1 MKKIILAAM
10 AFAALAACTKETT
23 VEINQE
29 EITFDKAFVDN
40 TTKAAADPSYSS
52 EKPLTAFKVWGTVT
66 GQSANPVAIFAND
79 DVTGTVGTSSVW
91 NCTSKTQYWIE
102 GAKYDFVAVVN
113 GNVATLEN
121 GLPKTITYDADGS
134 KDLLY
139 ARSNQYTGKATAND
153 LVKFQFAHLLSK
165 VKFTLENT
173 TSAAANVGTYTY
185 TLTNVKITNAITE
198 GTYTVADALTV
209 VDSQNTYTPKGT
221 WATTKADGQ
230 SFDSIEGV
238 INNSSKECANEKLL
252 VPIKNAAVSCDVNLY
267 FGGELISTVTKT
279 ATVAELKAGYAYN
292 LIVAV
297 GLNNAIQFT
306 VEEYTSWVNAPENI

>member
-40 TTKAAADPSYSS
+40 TTKAAADPSYGSK
-52 EKPLTAFKVWGTVT
+52 KPLIEFKVWGTVT
-66 GQSANPVAIFAND
+66 GQSANPAAIFAND
-79 DVTGTVGTSSVW
+79 DVTGTVGTNSVW

-113 GNVATLEN
+113 GTVATLEN
-121 GLPKTITYDADGS
+121 GLPKTITYAADGS
-134 KDLLY
+134 TDLLY
-139 ARSNQYTGKATAND
+139 ARSNQYTGKATSND

-165 VKFTLENT
+165 VKFTLQNT
-173 TSAAANVGTYTY
+173 TSDAVNVGTYTY

-198 GTYTVADALTV
+198 GTYTVDDLTD
-209 VDSQNTYTPKGT
+209 VDSQNTYTPNGT
-221 WATTKADGQ
+221 WATTTATGQ

-238 INNSSKECANEKLL
+238 TNNSSMECANEKLL
-252 VPIKNAAVSCDVNLY
+252 VPIKNAAVTCDVNLY

-306 VEEYTSWVNAPENI
+306 VEEYTSWVNAPAENI